1 MAPVSLGF
9 NIFVVALVI
18 VVIVTIALG
27 VRTIPQGYSYTV
39 ERFGRYSR
47 SLGPGLGL
55 IIPYIERIGH
65 KINIMEQ
72 VLDVPSQEAFTRDNA
87 GVRIDAAAFYQI
99 LEAAR
104 ASYEVSDLQQ
114 ALLTLTMTNI
124 RTVVGSMDLDQL
136 LSHRNEINERLLR
149 VMDAAASPWGAK
161 VTRVEIKDIIIP
173 PADLARAMARQMKAE
188 REKRAAVLEAEGL
201 RQAEI
206 LRAEGQ
212 KQSQILAAEGRKEAA
227 FRDAEAR
234 ERQAEAEAKAT
245 GMVSEAITKGD
256 LAAANFIIAEK
267 YIDAIRALAS
277 APNQKVVIVPIEA
290 AGLAGTLGGIAE
302 LTKSVFG
309 EGGAGLNKPA
319 RSVPAVT
326 KGNERS

>member
-1 MAPVSLGF
+1 MPLALGF
-9 NIFVVALVI
+9 NIFVVAFLLLVL
-18 VVIVTIALG
+18 VTIAMG
-27 VRTIPQGYSYTV
+27 VRTIPQGYAYTV

-47 SLGPGLGL
+47 TLGPGLGL
-55 IIPYIERIGH
+55 IVPYAERIGQ
-65 KINIMEQ
+65 KVNVMEQ

-87 GVRIDAAAFYQI
+87 GVTIDAAAFFQV
-99 LEAAR
+99 LDAAR

-124 RTVVGSMDLDQL
+124 RTVVGSMDLDEL
-136 LSHRNEINERLLR
+136 LSHRDEINERLLR
-149 VMDAAASPWGAK
+149 VVDAAASPWGAK
-161 VTRVEIKDIIIP
+161 VTRIEIKDIVP
-173 PADLARAMARQMKAE
+173 PADLAGAMARQMKAE

-234 ERQAEAEAKAT
+234 ERQAEAEAKA
-245 GMVSEAITKGD
+245 MVSDAITGGN
-256 LAAANFIIAEK
+256 LSAANFLVAEK
-267 YIDAIRALAS
+267 YIEALRALAT

-302 LTKSVFG
+302 LTRSVFG
-309 EGGAGLNKPA
+309 DGSGTAPRS
-319 RSVPAVT
+319 RSVPQVSAS
-326 KGNERS
+326 GPAAS